1 MAVNGLYVAI
11 TNMFNQQNTV
21 MEVIKGTLIATI
33 KCGVIRTEDG
43 KLIRFLA
50 QPDPDLQGE
59 QMEIEVSPVSLNGWN
74 FDHIPV
80 RKDNQT
86 GQYEYVDHPRHFMD
100 TLRTIWHDYKLL

>member
-1 MAVNGLYVAI
+1 MAANGLYGAI

-33 KCGVIRTEDG
+33 KCGVMRTEDG
-43 KLIRFLA
+43 KLVRFLA

-59 QMEIEVSPVSLNGWN
+59 PMEIEVSPASLRWN
-74 FDHIPV
+74 FNNIPV

-86 GQYEYVDHPRHFMD
+86 GQYEYVDHPRHFID
-100 TLRTIWHDYKLL
+100 ALRAIWHDYELL